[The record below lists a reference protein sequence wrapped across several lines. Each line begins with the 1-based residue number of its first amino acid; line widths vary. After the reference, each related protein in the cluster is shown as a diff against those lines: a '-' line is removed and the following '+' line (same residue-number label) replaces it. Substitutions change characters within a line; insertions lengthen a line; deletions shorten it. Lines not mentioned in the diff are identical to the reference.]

1 MYAVWFSD
9 DNNKEAIV
17 AFSRSRSRAT
27 ELAKKLYHI
36 LVGIEKRSNVR
47 VGLYEME
54 QDIIYTSR
62 KPKRCT
68 ILPLNTSLN

>member
-27 ELAKKLYHI
+27 ELAKKLYPI

-62 KPKRCT
+62 KPKRGT